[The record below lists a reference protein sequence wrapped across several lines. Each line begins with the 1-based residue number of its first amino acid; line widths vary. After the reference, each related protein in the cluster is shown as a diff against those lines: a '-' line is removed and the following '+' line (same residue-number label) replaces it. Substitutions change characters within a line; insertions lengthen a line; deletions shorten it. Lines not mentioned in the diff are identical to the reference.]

1 MSAQTRE
8 LLLWLEREPRTY
20 AETIE
25 VWRTSC
31 PRLSLWEDALEDGL
45 VEVVRGG
52 SESSVVVTAHGRA
65 VIAAA

>member
-1 MSAQTRE
+1 MNAQTRE
-8 LLLWLEREPRTY
+8 LLLWLEREPRSY

-25 VWRTSC
+25 VWKTTC

-65 VIAAA
+65 AIATA